1 MNLHDWW
8 TSVSDTVLSPS
19 SIIAVFA
26 GENSK
31 GTLRQACLRHKTVW
45 CDIGVHPGQLSL
57 AGHLLR
63 CVWTPWGGLSTAS
76 NVLVAGVNRQQYDV
90 YNYADNAPL
99 KVTGYVGSILM
110 GKLIAF
116 RTKRLLESSQSGSSY
131 DSAGTRT
138 SVIHLD
144 LTSVKELPQ
153 AHPRLIYSDAHPRLI
168 YSDGWLVSYQILTS
182 TTNLALLVNSAITG
196 DISGILISVLFII
209 ARLLV
214 SATIF
219 RIIYKGQ
226 QDKASKH
233 AYKGVIVYSHSGDG
247 DRIVIITGE
256 YQTLQRCVIGKDD
269 FEDMNERVSDA
280 IIAVC
285 AIMLSLAAVSYL
297 LLFQYMATV
306 NQLICLVSTIFGW
319 CCDNRLNVKTEDS
332 RIRVDGLPADSSI
345 TAYSHES
352 RREAIAF
359 EYLRT
364 NDEYVR
370 EGLMR
375 QLPPGSQ
382 WAGFR
387 NQLQLAAK
395 HKSYELVDQSV
406 PFAENIANAL
416 RLINN
421 GVKVPQILV
430 TKL

>member
-153 AHPRLIYSDAHPRLI
+153 AHPRLIYSD
-168 YSDGWLVSYQILTS
+168 GWLVSYQILTS

-306 NQLICLVSTIFGW
+306 NQLICLVSTIFG
-319 CCDNRLNVKTEDS
+319 
-332 RIRVDGLPADSSI
+332 LPADSSI